1 MGAKLRHL
9 GPKKFCDV
17 TLWGELQENKLE
29 LCSVLYILWCKTN
42 PSVEQKETEA
52 TGEGK

>member
-1 MGAKLRHL
+1 MRANRRHL

-17 TLWGELQENKLE
+17 TLWGELQENKLG
-29 LCSVLYILWCKTN
+29 LCSILYIEWSKTN